1 MPSFDIES
9 FDIESFDI
17 ESLDIASLDIESF
30 DIESFF
36 IESSFDIES
45 FFMSSAKALGANAS
59 PNDRVTAAR
68 TIAARLIM
76 LQNLLE
82 DIFQLATGVALLNFE
97 RGRHS
102 LQARTKNL
110 SQEREPFRWCSSN
123 AFDLIRNGS
132 LIGPTGSSFAVGN
145 LSASAVAHSVRR

>member
-1 MPSFDIES
+1 MLGHRRLSGGAGPPPVGLGGDEPAEESPQAHFLISSFFMPSFDIESLDIASLDVESFDIES

-17 ESLDIASLDIESF
+17 ESF
-30 DIESFF
+30 DIESFC

-68 TIAARLIM
+68 TMAARLIM

-82 DIFQLATGVALLNFE
+82 DIFQLATGVALFE
-97 RGRHS
+97 LRKRPP
-102 LQARTKNL
+102 LVT
-110 SQEREPFRWCSSN
+110 SQDKEF
-123 AFDLIRNGS
+123 
-132 LIGPTGSSFAVGN
+132 
-145 LSASAVAHSVRR
+145 

>member
-1 MPSFDIES
+1 MSPPKNPQAHFFISSFFMP
-9 FDIESFDI
+9 SFDI
-17 ESLDIASLDIESF
+17 ESLDIASLDIEFF

-45 FFMSSAKALGANAS
+45 FFMSTAKALGASAS

-68 TIAARLIM
+68 TMAARLIM

-82 DIFQLATGVALLNFE
+82 HIFQLATGVALFNFE

-102 LQARTKNL
+102 
-110 SQEREPFRWCSSN
+110 
-123 AFDLIRNGS
+123 
-132 LIGPTGSSFAVGN
+132 
-145 LSASAVAHSVRR
+145 